1 MNVRNARPP
10 EQIALLSVLHFLND
24 IHISFLPTF
33 VPELVRRLGLSLA
46 EAGALNSLAGLITM
60 FGQPIFG
67 YWSDRTERP
76 WYIIAGPV
84 LACLGATLLPL
95 SPNYG
100 VALFLAGL
108 WSIGSAVFHPQ
119 GSGGVG
125 HLCGGKNLSSYIA
138 LFGLGGLLAAAA
150 SPLYAVTLVRVMG
163 LQWMWTVAIVPVA
176 AAISLALVM
185 IPKLRDPG
193 GVTLTT
199 GVFRS
204 FSDVFGRV
212 WRVWLVSVFRSVSE
226 QGIRFFLPVVVAS
239 RGGSLE
245 KIGGVLFVIMLSA
258 AISPLVF
265 SRVAE
270 RFGRERTLAR
280 LLAAAPLLLVPAALT
295 EGWLSVAFYTMGYGA
310 LTATEPITNAM
321 AQEAAPHAR
330 AMASSIIMG
339 FAFGLGGLFTAP
351 LGAVAD
357 SFGLHVTMVILGIAP
372 VFALPAVLSFPPQ
385 NRR

>member
-10 EQIALLSVLHFLND
+10 LQIALLSFLHFLND
-24 IHISFLPTF
+24 MHISFLPTF
-33 VPELVRRLGLSLA
+33 VPELVRRLGLTLA

-60 FGQPIFG
+60 LGQPLFG
-67 YWSDRTERP
+67 YWSDRAERP
-76 WYIIAGPV
+76 WCIIAGPL
-84 LACLGATLLPL
+84 LACLGATLLPI
-95 SPNYG
+95 SSNYG
-100 VALFLAGL
+100 MALFLAGL
-108 WSIGSAVFHPQ
+108 WSIGSAIFHPQ

-125 HLCGGKNLSSYIA
+125 HLCGGSNLSSYIA
-138 LFGLGGLLAAAA
+138 LFGLGGMLAAAA
-150 SPLYAVTLVRVMG
+150 SPLYAVTLARVMG
-163 LQWMWTVAIVPVA
+163 LHWMWTVAIVPVA
-176 AAISLALVM
+176 AATSLAFVM

-193 GVTLTT
+193 GVTLST

-204 FSDVFGRV
+204 FKDVFSRV

-226 QGIRFFLPVVVAS
+226 QGIRFFLPVVVAA

-245 KIGGVLFVIMLSA
+245 KIGGVLFIVMLSA
-258 AISPLVF
+258 AISPLIF

-270 RFGRERTLAR
+270 RFGRGRTLAR
-280 LLAAAPLLLVPAALT
+280 LLIAAPLLLIPAALT
-295 EGWLSVAFYTMGYGA
+295 DGWLSVAFYMLGYGS

-351 LGAVAD
+351 LGAIAD
-357 SFGLHVTMVILGIAP
+357 HFGLRAAMVLLGIAP
-372 VFALPAVLSFPPQ
+372 FFALPAVLSLRPSEE
-385 NRR
+385 R